1 MAGTISCEIEIGWG
15 IPVTLIV
22 ATALRWIKAETG
34 CAMSEPNNSLRCL
47 AGVATFVS
55 ISEESH

>member
-22 ATALRWIKAETG
+22 ATALRGIKAETG
-34 CAMSEPNNSLRCL
+34 CAMSEPNNSLG
-47 AGVATFVS
+47 GVPDV
-55 ISEESH
+55 